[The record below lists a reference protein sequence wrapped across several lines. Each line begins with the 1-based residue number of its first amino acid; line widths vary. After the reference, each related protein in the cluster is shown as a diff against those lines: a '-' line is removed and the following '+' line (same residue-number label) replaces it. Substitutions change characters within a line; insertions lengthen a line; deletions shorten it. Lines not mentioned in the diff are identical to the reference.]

1 MFLLDGVFLLTTEV
15 YLLLRSLVVS
25 GVKLVLGHLKD
36 VILAVVRVLI
46 DILFAT
52 GCGVIIFMSCN
63 RVIEGQLLLE
73 MG

>member
-15 YLLLRSLVVS
+15 YLLLRSLVIS

-52 GCGVIIFMSCN
+52 GSGVIIFMSCN
-63 RVIEGQLLLE
+63 RAIEG
-73 MG
+73 